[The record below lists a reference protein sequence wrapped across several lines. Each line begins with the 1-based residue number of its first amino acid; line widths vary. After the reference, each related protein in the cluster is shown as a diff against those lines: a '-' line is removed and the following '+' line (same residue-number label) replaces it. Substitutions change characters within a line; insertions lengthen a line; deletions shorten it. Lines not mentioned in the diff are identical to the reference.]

1 MRILVIGGTGT
12 IGSAVVARLSGQHN
26 VMVGCRT
33 SAAAAIDITDT
44 ASIRR
49 LFEEEAPFD
58 AVVCAAGDAVF
69 KPIEDLTD
77 DDHAFGLRSKLMG
90 QVNVVRVGQCHV
102 RNGGSFTLTSGKLG
116 RRPMPGTTSYSV
128 VNSGIEAFVRAA
140 SLELPR
146 GLRINAV
153 SPEWATTTLA
163 AVGMDPAG
171 GVPSSLIA
179 EGYAVAVEGAM
190 TGTVIDA
197 GWRYDSSA
205 DFVAIDRP
213 LVSTSA

>member
-1 MRILVIGGTGT
+1 MRILVIGGMGT
-12 IGSAVVARLSGQHN
+12 IGSAVVARLSGNHD
-26 VMVGCRT
+26 VVVGCRT
-33 SAAAAIDITDT
+33 SAEAAVDITDT

-49 LFEEEAPFD
+49 LLEEEAPFD

-69 KPIEDLTD
+69 KTIDHLTD

-90 QVNVVRVGQCHV
+90 QVNVVRVGQRHV
-102 RNGGSFTLTSGKLG
+102 SDGGSFTLTSGKLG

-128 VNSGIEAFVRAA
+128 VNSGVEAFVRAA

-163 AVGMDPAG
+163 ELGMDPSG
-171 GVPSSLIA
+171 GVPASLIA
-179 EGYAVAVEGAM
+179 EAYAVAVEGTM

-197 GWRYDSSA
+197 GWHYDPSA
-205 DFVAIDRP
+205 DFVAIETARI
-213 LVSTSA
+213 LTL

>member
-12 IGSAVVARLSGQHN
+12 IGRAVVDRLSGNHD
-26 VMVGCRT
+26 VIVGCRT
-33 SAAAAIDITDT
+33 SAPAVIDITDT

-49 LFEEEAPFD
+49 LLEEEAPLD
-58 AVVCAAGDAVF
+58 AVVCTAGDAVF
-69 KPIEDLTD
+69 KPIADLTD
-77 DDHAFGLRSKLMG
+77 DDYAFGLRSKLMG
-90 QVNVVRVGQCHV
+90 QVNVVRVGERHV

-128 VNSGIEAFVRAA
+128 INSGVEAFVRAA

-153 SPEWATTTLA
+153 SPEWAAATLA
-163 AVGMDPAG
+163 ALGMDPSG

-179 EGYAVAVEGAM
+179 EAYAVAVEGAM

-197 GWRYDSSA
+197 GWRYDASA
-205 DFVAIDRP
+205 DYFAIDRP
-213 LVSTSA
+213 VVSTSA